1 MKKRISTAA
10 YLAGVTT
17 LAVSLP
23 MMASA
28 RSHGDDPLER
38 TAVRD
43 AAQAGVIQVE
53 TLPDATD

>member
-1 MKKRISTAA
+1 MTKRISTAA

-28 RSHGDDPLER
+28 KATTTDVSA
-38 TAVRD
+38 TAKTSSDV
-43 AAQAGVIQVE
+43 VQVDTRE
-53 TLPDATD
+53 AE

>member
-1 MKKRISTAA
+1 MTKRISTAA

-28 RSHGDDPLER
+28 RASGAEL
-38 TAVRD
+38 TD
-43 AAQAGVIQVE
+43 AAKAMDAAKSDCVQV
-53 TLPDATD
+53 DKRADDSV

>member
-1 MKKRISTAA
+1 MSKRISTAA

-28 RSHGDDPLER
+28 RANDTVDGAS
-38 TAVRD
+38 TVKKAVE
-43 AAQAGVIQVE
+43 IQIDTYEDKV
-53 TLPDATD
+53 

>member
-23 MMASA
+23 MMATA
-28 RSHGDDPLER
+28 RQADLTD
-38 TAVRD
+38 TVRVKEQESKVVVSED
-43 AAQAGVIQVE
+43 E
-53 TLPDATD
+53 TRL